1 MALNFYSVSYAE
13 HHDLSKDENVTWGY
27 FTDQEMK
34 ASRDPSWLKG
44 QCTFSLPTC
53 QCQGPLG
60 STRAQRPALY
70 NESGNITDFNK
81 VKNYPKLTRVLLN
94 SPLQMINNLLSV

>member
-1 MALNFYSVSYAE
+1 MGNVCFINLLRLPAFTEEQKRSLKGTSDFLALNFYSVSYAE

-44 QCTFSLPTC
+44 QCTFLLPTC
-53 QCQGPLG
+53 HTFLPPL
-60 STRAQRPALY
+60 
-70 NESGNITDFNK
+70 ENK
-81 VKNYPKLTRVLLN
+81 R
-94 SPLQMINNLLSV
+94 